1 MNEKILSHVIAEFM
15 PQMIRGVQLEFFARH
30 PVTQTQFFMLLAIR
44 SYGECKM
51 NVLASNMKIS
61 MPTATGVINR
71 LVRSGLVERVAKAN
85 DRRQVL
91 VRMTNRGEKLIDAF
105 KAVMRARWV
114 KVLKGIGPRDQQN
127 FYEIIIKLQQHL
139 DLASR

>member
-30 PVTQTQFFMLLAIR
+30 PVTQPQFFMLLAIL

-51 NVLASNMKIS
+51 SVLASNMKIS

-71 LVRSGLVERVAKAN
+71 LVRSGLVERIAKAN

-91 VRMTNRGEKLIDAF
+91 VRMTKKGEKLIDAF

-114 KVLKGIGPRDQQN
+114 KVLKGISPEDQTI
-127 FYEIIIKLQQHL
+127 FYGIIMKLQTHL
-139 DLASR
+139 DLAA